1 MITTEQILVENSTF
15 KFYKLN
21 FLSTINHKIAQEK
34 ENAFGISLILLMI
47 SSMIASFSAALAVHG
62 NVNVFIL
69 AITCISA
76 MGANAVAISQRSLKT
91 VVWSFFV
98 TILINVLL
106 IIHQIIF

>member
-34 ENAFGISLILLMI
+34 ENAFGISLILLMV
-47 SSMIASFSAALAVHG
+47 SSMIASFSAA
-62 NVNVFIL
+62 L

-91 VVWSFFV
+91 VVWSFF
-98 TILINVLL
+98 TAILINVLL
-106 IIHQIIF
+106 IIYQIIF

>member
-1 MITTEQILVENSTF
+1 MITTEQILVQNSTF

-34 ENAFGISLILLMI
+34 ENAFGISLILLMV

-62 NVNVFIL
+62 NVNIFAL

-76 MGANAVAISQRSLKT
+76 MGGNAVAISQRSLKT
-91 VVWSFFV
+91 VVWTFF
-98 TILINVLL
+98 TAILL
-106 IIHQIIF
+106 IIYQIIF